1 MPDSF
6 NLLAKVNLLILA
18 IFNLINTFLINIRRE
33 SGVVKH
39 VHAVERVK
47 AISPYVASPHLRAEY
62 TYRACH
68 GPHHD
73 FSNHTHSVSLPYGN
87 RNRLNPDWTELIAGY
102 FAVSMKWARWSL
114 SHSASNATGLWA
126 K

>member
-1 MPDSF
+1 MT
-6 NLLAKVNLLILA
+6 I
-18 IFNLINTFLINIRRE
+18 TFLINIRRV
-33 SGVVKH
+33 SGVVVKH

-47 AISPYVASPHLRAEY
+47 AIHLTLTSPHLTCVQDTR
-62 TYRACH
+62 TVHVMDHIMISRTTH
-68 GPHHD
+68 T
-73 FSNHTHSVSLPYGN
+73 HTHSVPLPYGN

-126 K
+126 KEVRY

>member
-1 MPDSF
+1 M
-6 NLLAKVNLLILA
+6 
-18 IFNLINTFLINIRRE
+18 
-33 SGVVKH
+33 SGVVVKH

-47 AISPYVASPHLRAEY
+47 AIRLTSPHLTCVQNTR
-62 TYRACH
+62 TVHVMDHIMISRT
-68 GPHHD
+68 
-73 FSNHTHSVSLPYGN
+73 THSVSLPYGN

-114 SHSASNATGLWA
+114 SHSASNATG